1 MKYNEYMGSAPEEK
15 LKYFLSTLSIT
26 NRTPEYYVNWEKV
39 NGGVKKHALA
49 LNTLNYLI
57 GLNNLYEEAIQ
68 LFTQQPNLLEA
79 VPVLFAS
86 RDVHLDVMEVD
97 EDESIFFYNLDFK
110 NVDTTNIQKY
120 VDFMQKSGL
129 LDFLKHS
136 ANRSLVDYAYGVEV
150 GLDSNGRKNRSG
162 KVMEDL
168 LEGQLRAVADFYGYQ
183 TMTQA
188 TAHRMRQEWQVEA
201 PVDKSERKFDG
212 ALFDSHKRRLFLF
225 ETNYY
230 GGGGSKL
237 KSVAGEFKSLYNHVI
252 QNSEGIEFVWVTDGQ
267 GWKTTAKPLSE
278 AFAVIPNIFNI
289 NQLHHGYLR
298 EFTR

>member
-188 TAHRMRQEWQVEA
+188 TAHRMRQEWQVEV

>member
-188 TAHRMRQEWQVEA
+188 TAHRMRQEWQVEV

-237 KSVAGEFKSLYNHVI
+237 KSVAGEFKSLYNHII
-252 QNSEGIEFVWVTDGQ
+252 QNSEGIESVWVTDGQ

>member
-188 TAHRMRQEWQVEA
+188 TAHRMRQEWQVEV

-237 KSVAGEFKSLYNHVI
+237 KSVAGEFKSLYNHII